1 MSVLLTPTTCA
12 IVQGGTGRIGS
23 KQTEWML
30 EAGTRLVAGVTPGK
44 GGTTLHGLPVF
55 DSVEEAVHETQAD
68 ATVLFVPA
76 PYVRGAA
83 LEAIAAGI
91 RLLGVIAEHVP
102 VHDVLEIRE
111 ACQDAGAVMVGPN
124 TPGIISPG
132 IGKLGI
138 MPANLFSTGCV
149 GMISRSGTLSYEVAG
164 ILQQAKIGVS
174 TMVGIGGDPVVGTD
188 MIDLLPM
195 FLSDPDTKALVVV
208 GEIGGSQEE
217 RLAVALEECDLPVC
231 AYIAGRTA
239 PSGKRMGHA
248 GALMREDQGSAEGKK
263 ETLRAAGAQV
273 ARSPSEIPRLL
284 QTKIPSFQAQT
295 DR

>member
-1 MSVLLTPTTCA
+1 MSILLTPSTCA

-30 EAGTRLVAGVTPGK
+30 KAGTRLVAGVTPGK
-44 GGTTLHGLPVF
+44 GGTALHGLPVF
-55 DSVEEAVHETQAD
+55 DNMEEAVHETQAN

-76 PYVRGAA
+76 RYVRGAT
-83 LEAIAAGI
+83 LEAIDAGI
-91 RLLGVIAEHVP
+91 RLLVVIAEHVP
-102 VHDVLEIRE
+102 VHDVLEVRE
-111 ACQDAGAVMVGPN
+111 VCQDAGVVMIGPN

-138 MPANLFSTGCV
+138 MPANLFSAGCV
-149 GMISRSGTLSYEVAG
+149 GIISRSGTLSYEVAG
-164 ILQQAKIGVS
+164 ILQRAGIGVS
-174 TMVGIGGDPVVGTD
+174 TMVGIGGDPVVGID
-188 MIDLLPM
+188 MIELLPM

-217 RLAVALEECDLPVC
+217 RLAAALEECDLPVC

-248 GALMREDQGSAEGKK
+248 GALMRGEQGSADGKQ
-263 ETLRAAGAQV
+263 EALRSAGAQV

-284 QTKIPSFQAQT
+284 HKKIRSSRT
-295 DR
+295 